1 MEINNKEELL
11 KAIED
16 LQSRLAIVE
25 DGLTKEEPKDD
36 EPTDNEPA
44 DGGTDEP
51 TDEGAEVESEDEIEK
66 LLEG

>member
-25 DGLTKEEPKDD
+25 DGLSKD
-36 EPTDNEPA
+36 EPAGEDEPA
-44 DGGTDEP
+44 EETEAKVDEA
-51 TDEGAEVESEDEIEK
+51 EAEVESEDEIEK

>member
-25 DGLTKEEPKDD
+25 DGLSKD
-36 EPTDNEPA
+36 EPCDEP
-44 DGGTDEP
+44 DGDEP
-51 TDEGAEVESEDEIEK
+51 TDEPTEETGAEVESEDEIEK
-66 LLEG
+66 LLNS

>member
-16 LQSRLAIVE
+16 IQSRLAIVE
-25 DGLTKEEPKDD
+25 DGLSKDEPADD
-36 EPTDNEPA
+36 EPTDEPA
-44 DGGTDEP
+44 EESDE
-51 TDEGAEVESEDEIEK
+51 TEVESEDEIEK

>member
-25 DGLTKEEPKDD
+25 DGLSKD
-36 EPTDNEPA
+36 EPTDDN
-44 DGGTDEP
+44 DEP
-51 TDEGAEVESEDEIEK
+51 TDEPAEETEAEVESEDEIEK

>member
-16 LQSRLAIVE
+16 IQSRLAIVE
-25 DGLTKEEPKDD
+25 DGLTKEEPTED
-36 EPTDNEPA
+36 EPTNEPA
-44 DGGTDEP
+44 DVPAED
-51 TDEGAEVESEDEIEK
+51 EVESEDEIEK